1 MKNYKLNLK
10 ENEEMMFDVDEMMEQ
25 ELVKFKDSIKG
36 IKEFNRFNIWTKVYK
51 MLNYDIIDDLKVEEV
66 YKFND
71 TAAVIK
77 LSFRGKVE
85 YDFLNLNPKSMTVG
99 CMNVRDDKVRP
110 YVVRRLLVPQTV
122 EEALMYAKSPLPE
135 EGIKT
140 IKETLDELT
149 KNGSKYVFKPKQE
162 AKKEGV
168 KQQPKQE
175 AKKEETKQ
183 QPKQEESV
191 RVYNPRHNAP
201 QPNYKCAVGRVEKI
215 IPDKPKTKTTKCGWQ
230 ADGSYKFY

>member
-140 IKETLDELT
+140 IKESLDELT
-149 KNGSKYVFKPKQE
+149 KNGSKYIVKPKQE
-162 AKKEGV
+162 AKKEEV

-175 AKKEETKQ
+175 E
-183 QPKQEESV
+183 PV

-215 IPDKPKTKTTKCGWQ
+215 IPDKPKTKTAKCGWQ